1 MSPRPALI
9 KINEIVPTQN
19 QLVFSYFEI
28 NASPKTHRPD
38 ENKIRPIK
46 ARVYRLIIQNFF
58 LLIPISSEG
67 SKLLQMLVLYPA

>member
-38 ENKIRPIK
+38 ENKIKPKSAK
-46 ARVYRLIIQNFF
+46 AYLFINTIYNNLKRTEWM
-58 LLIPISSEG
+58 LLF
-67 SKLLQMLVLYPA
+67 Y